1 MSVSEEPM
9 AGAAVRNICFHGVGT
24 PQREL
29 EPGEHVYWVGTDQFL
44 SILDEIA
51 TWPAVRISFDDGNAS
66 DARIALPALLQRG
79 LTAEFFALAGRL
91 DQPGSLSS
99 DDVRELRRE
108 GMTIGSHGMHHRSW
122 RHLDEPTRQAEFV
135 TAREQLQEVA
145 GAPVDTAAC
154 PLGQYDRGVLS
165 SLRGLGYRHV
175 FTSDRRPAVAG
186 SWLQPRY
193 SVRHQDTAAGVR
205 AEALGSVPAT
215 RRARNA
221 MVGAVKRWR

>member
-1 MSVSEEPM
+1 M
-9 AGAAVRNICFHGVGT
+9 AGERVRNICFHGVVT

-66 DARIALPALLQRG
+66 DARIALPALVQRG

-99 DDVRELRRE
+99 DDIRELRHH
-108 GMTIGSHGMHHRSW
+108 GMTIGSHGMNHRSW
-122 RHLDEPTRQAEFV
+122 RRLDADTKHAEFV
-135 TAREQLQEVA
+135 AARDQLQAVA
-145 GAPVDTAAC
+145 GAPVTTAAC
-154 PLGQYDRGVLS
+154 PLGQYDRDVLV
-165 SLRGLGYRHV
+165 SLRRLGYRHV

-193 SVRHQDTAAGVR
+193 SVRHQDTPAGVR
-205 AEALGSVPAT
+205 SEALGRTPGT